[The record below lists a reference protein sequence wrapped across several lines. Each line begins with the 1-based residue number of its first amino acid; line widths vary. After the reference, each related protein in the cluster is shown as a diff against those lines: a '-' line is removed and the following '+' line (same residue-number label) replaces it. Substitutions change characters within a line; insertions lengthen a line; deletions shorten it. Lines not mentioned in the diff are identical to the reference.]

1 MKRVRR
7 FVAIGLGV
15 SLLGLASIFQ
25 LNLTPQKPASD
36 APDVLSDL
44 RGLKV
49 KAQYEEWAR
58 SQDAAGGD
66 ANIVVALGR
75 PRTHVKE
82 GRAASGWSKLD
93 FKNGRV
99 SAELGG
105 LPEGKAYDLWLLDNT
120 DGEGLS
126 AMPEAAD
133 KLVRVGALVKSGDV
147 SKIDAAVEAG
157 LFDRFQP
164 DMVVVSVA
172 GQKPTQDTTLLGSL
186 TLFQR
191 MYTALGSPSR
201 LMASDF
207 SSAVQRGAAPAG
219 DDSIL
224 SVRSAYAANVFVD
237 ADVVFKTLVRT
248 GANLFI
254 NETFSGNG
262 RTCATCH
269 PALNNTTID
278 VPFIASLSDTD
289 PLFSAEF
296 IPALAQN
303 FENPTLMRNVA
314 LIQENLDGFD
324 NLATKFVM
332 RSVPHTLAL
341 KTSLAPTSFPFDNS
355 VPANTN
361 FPAGYPAQRT
371 GWGGDGAPNG
381 GSLRD
386 FATGAVTQH
395 FTLTLARAPGADF
408 RLPTPAELDA
418 MEAFQLALGRQAEVN
433 ITALKLRNPKARA
446 GRDMFNRLDTG
457 NPPKPSVGL
466 APNPFPQGPP
476 LPAGKCALCHE
487 NAGATLNV
495 RAFTELFNNLGVPL
509 PTLTGNANFA
519 TGIND
524 LSALPANLYDAAHNP
539 RDGGFGVIP
548 HDNTTPL
555 PQNGNA
561 PCANGRGGF
570 GVVTL
575 PGGVL
580 PPGLCEEDFNT
591 PPLIEAADT
600 PPFFHNNAVNTIEA
614 AAAFYNDDAF
624 NNSVGGQLLKALDTN
639 GVGVK
644 LDTTQVSAIAAFLR
658 VLNALENI
666 RQARETMDGAI
677 IALVTN
683 SSEDVDT
690 LLNNARAEAED
701 AMIVLQ
707 EGHLH
712 PAGVKQLKSAVS
724 TLNSPTRIF
733 QLGSINNKLNA
744 AKADLVDP

>member
-1 MKRVRR
+1 MKRGRR
-7 FVAIGLGV
+7 FVVIGLGV

-25 LNLTPQKPASD
+25 LNLGPQKPAGDALDVMSD
-36 APDVLSDL
+36 I
-44 RGLKV
+44 RGAKV
-49 KAQYEEWAR
+49 KAQYDEWVR
-58 SQDAAGGD
+58 MQDAAGGD
-66 ANIVVALGR
+66 SNIAVAMGR
-75 PRTHVKE
+75 PRTHARE
-82 GRAASGWSKLD
+82 GRAASGTAVLD
-93 FKNGRV
+93 FKTGHV
-99 SAELGG
+99 KAEVGG
-105 LPEGKAYDLWLLDNT
+105 LPQDRQYDLWLVDNT

-126 AMPEAAD
+126 SMPEPAD
-133 KLVRVGALVKSGDV
+133 QMIRVGTFTRDGGDAKVDVAL
-147 SKIDAAVEAG
+147 DAT

-172 GQKPTQDTTLLGSL
+172 GGSPTSDTTLLGSL
-186 TLFQR
+186 SLFQR
-191 MYTALGSPSR
+191 MYTALGSPAR

-207 SSAVQRGAAPAG
+207 SSAVQRGKAPAG

-254 NETFSGNG
+254 NETFAGNG

-269 PALNNTTID
+269 PSLNNVTID
-278 VPFIASLSDTD
+278 VPFIASRSDTD
-289 PLFSAEF
+289 PLFVAEF
-296 IPALAQN
+296 IPALAAN
-303 FENPTLMRNVA
+303 FENPTLMRNAA

-395 FTLTLARAPGADF
+395 FPLTLARVPGADF

-418 MEAFQLALGRQAEVN
+418 MEAFQLALGRQAEIN
-433 ITALKLRNPKARA
+433 ITTIKLRNPKVRL

-457 NPPKPSVGL
+457 NPPKPAIGL
-466 APNPFPQGPP
+466 GPNPFPQGPP
-476 LPAGKCALCHE
+476 LPAGKCSFCHE

-495 RAFTELFNNLGVPL
+495 RAFTELFNGLGVPL

-519 TGIND
+519 TGVNE
-524 LSALPANLYDAAHNP
+524 LKALPADIYDRARNP
-539 RDGGFGVIP
+539 RDGGFGVVP

-555 PQNGNA
+555 PQNGNL
-561 PCANGRGGF
+561 PCANGHGGF

-575 PGGVL
+575 AGGVL
-580 PPGLCEEDFNT
+580 PPGLCQEDFNT

-600 PPFFHNNAVNTIEA
+600 PPFFHNNAVNTIEE

-624 NNSVGGQLLKALDTN
+624 NDSVGGQLLQALDTN
-639 GVGVK
+639 GVAVK
-644 LDTTQVSAIAAFLR
+644 LDTTQISAIAAFLR

-666 RQARETMDGAI
+666 RQARETVDGAI
-677 IALVTN
+677 IALFT
-683 SSEDVDT
+683 SSSADVDT
-690 LLNNARAEAED
+690 LLNNARAETED

-712 PAGVKQLKSAVS
+712 PSGVKQLKAALT
-724 TLNSPTRIF
+724 TLNSSLRIF
-733 QLGSINNKLNA
+733 QLGSINSKLNA